1 LASAEADVIVV
12 GAGAAGAVI
21 AARLTENPSLRVLLL
36 EAGGQGR
43 GPLFSIPLMSGVL
56 LRARIANWAY
66 VTEPEP
72 HLNGRRITW
81 PRGWALGGSTAING
95 MVYARGLPIDFDS
108 WAQRG
113 LPGWGFSDVLPHF
126 MRSER
131 CEHHDAA
138 WHGKDGPMAVTRARW
153 SHPLSDVWLEAARQ
167 AGHKPTADF
176 NGAVPEGVGR
186 LDFMIDRGRRASTAR
201 AFLDPARARPN
212 LAIRTGAQVAR
223 LLVEGGRATGVVLLD
238 GTVLRAARQVVLCGG
253 VVNSPQV
260 LMLSGIG
267 PADELR
273 RHGIAVAADLPG
285 VGANLHDHLLV
296 RVGHTC
302 REHVTLDRLRRV
314 DRAAITVLRAWAF
327 GTGPGATFPLLAGG
341 QFRSDPAL
349 DVPDL
354 KASFL
359 PGWTSAALKIPFIG
373 MQAPANQGPGF
384 FANIFQM
391 RPESRGVL
399 RLASADPRAAPRLMP
414 NYLAAP
420 RDREVMRRGT
430 KILREIFRQP
440 AFDRWRGPELAPG
453 PDIDSD
459 SAIDAWIARV
469 ADTVY
474 HPVGTCRLG
483 ADHDP
488 MAVVDARLRVRG
500 IEGLRV
506 ADASVMPDITSC
518 NTAAPTIMIGE
529 KAAAMM
535 AEDFA

>member
-1 LASAEADVIVV
+1 LATAEADIIIV

-21 AARLTENPSLRVLLL
+21 AARLSEDAGLRVLLL
-36 EAGGQGR
+36 EVGGQAR

-56 LRARIANWAY
+56 LRSRLANWRY

-72 HLNGRRITW
+72 HLNDRRITW
-81 PRGWALGGSTAING
+81 PRGRALGGSTAING

-113 LPGWGFSDVLPHF
+113 LPGWSFADVLPHF
-126 MRSER
+126 MASER
-131 CEHHDAA
+131 CAHHDAA
-138 WHGKDGPMAVTRARW
+138 WHGKDGPMAVTRAAW

-167 AGHKPTADF
+167 AGHAATADF
-176 NGAVPEGVGR
+176 NGAMPEGVGR

-201 AFLDPARARPN
+201 AFLDAARARPN
-212 LAIRTGAQVAR
+212 LVVRTGAQAAR
-223 LLVEGGRATGVVLLD
+223 LLIEGGAARGVVLVD
-238 GTVLRAARQVVLCGG
+238 GTVLRAARAVVLCGG
-253 VVNSPQV
+253 VVNSPQL

-267 PADELR
+267 PADALR
-273 RHGIAVAADLPG
+273 GHGIAVAHDLPG

-296 RVGHTC
+296 RVGHAC
-302 REHVTLDRLRRV
+302 REDITLDRLRRI
-314 DRAAITVLRAWAF
+314 DRAAIAVLRAWVF

-341 QFRSDPAL
+341 QFRSDPLL

-359 PGWTSAALKIPFIG
+359 PGWTSAALKVPFIG
-373 MQAPANQGPGF
+373 MQVPENRGPGF

-391 RPESRGVL
+391 RPESRGRL
-399 RLASADPRAAPRLMP
+399 ELASADPRAHPKLMP
-414 NYLAAP
+414 NYLSSP
-420 RDREVMRRGT
+420 RDRDVMRRAT
-430 KILREIFRQP
+430 RLLRDIFRQP
-440 AFDRWRGPELAPG
+440 AFDRWRGEELAPG
-453 PDIDSD
+453 PDVESD
-459 SAIDAWIARV
+459 TAIDAWIARA

-474 HPVGTCRLG
+474 HPVGTCRMG
-483 ADHDP
+483 PDHDP

-500 IEGLRV
+500 IAGLRV

-529 KAAAMM
+529 KCAAMLR
-535 AEDFA
+535 EDFS